1 MAVNGARTAESDLA
15 ATSATPN
22 VAERESPAPA
32 SLLRGSVLNHRIQI
46 HAGACEGS
54 YRVSGAAEI
63 EATNR
68 PVQDA
73 AAALRSKGAAD
84 SDTLMASGPDVPTFI
99 AQTIGK
105 ILARR
110 PPPPKSLSALSN
122 GRGPTNP

>member
-1 MAVNGARTAESDLA
+1 MAVNGARTAKSDLA
-15 ATSATPN
+15 ATSPAPN
-22 VAERESPAPA
+22 LAERENPTPA
-32 SLLRGSVLNHRIQI
+32 SILRGSVLNHRIQI

-73 AAALRSKGAAD
+73 AAALRSKGAPD

-99 AQTIGK
+99 AQTIGS
-105 ILARR
+105 ILKPR
-110 PPPPKSLSALSN
+110 PPAPKSLSALTN